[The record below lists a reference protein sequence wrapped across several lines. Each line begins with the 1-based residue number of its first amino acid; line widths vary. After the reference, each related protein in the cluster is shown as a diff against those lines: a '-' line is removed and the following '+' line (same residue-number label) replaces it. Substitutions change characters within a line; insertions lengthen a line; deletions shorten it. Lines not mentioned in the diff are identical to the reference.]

1 MVCLDKE
8 VLPKSITA
16 KKLNA
21 KICDDVKSIMRL
33 TLILGRSSPWKFS
46 LYYSITI
53 IANFLRLF
61 IYLNSDIMTV
71 AYCVICNFPVFWQL
85 SICYFRPNYIR
96 VPYSLPYFTFTYNLS
111 FSKKLFT
118 ISSKSCAHTCEKLLF
133 QEKKL
138 LVLANLLGIW
148 HKYVSN

>member
-111 FSKKLFT
+111 FSKKALHHFFEILCPYLRKIV
-118 ISSKSCAHTCEKLLF
+118 ISGKKTTSISKS
-133 QEKKL
+133 
-138 LVLANLLGIW
+138 VRNLA
-148 HKYVSN
+148 